1 MRRPK
6 RRARRLIGWLVL
18 AGVAGGLLWGAASSV
33 CDAGDTAGLC
43 GWDQIERVEVRGT
56 VRLDAD
62 QVRAWAAVPLGTPLW
77 TAEGEKIAA
86 RLEGRPWIKA
96 VTVTKR
102 FPDTVV
108 IEVAER
114 VPAAVA
120 ANDRGRVLVDADG
133 LVIGPTTLTH
143 GFPVIVGASA
153 SRPEGLR
160 LGARILKGFLAANV
174 SLAPIDSLV
183 IDVTNPDDP
192 QAELPGAMRVRLGR
206 GEFAEKW
213 RRVQAIADNA
223 TDRMPSPRAVDLR
236 FPDRAVVTAWD
247 RAL

>member
-1 MRRPK
+1 V
-6 RRARRLIGWLVL
+6 IGWLLLSAVGGGVVWW
-18 AGVAGGLLWGAASSV
+18 AGTRLCGTDGR
-33 CDAGDTAGLC
+33 AGLC
-43 GWDQIERVEVRGT
+43 GWDTIERVEVRGT

-62 QVRAWAAVPLGTPLW
+62 QVRVWAAVPLGTPLW
-77 TAEGEKIAA
+77 GTEGEKVVA
-86 RLEGRPWIKA
+86 RLEGRPWVKA

-120 ANDRGRVLVDADG
+120 ATDRGRVLVDADG
-133 LVIGPTTLTH
+133 LVIGPTTLDR
-143 GFPVIVGASA
+143 GFPVILGASA
-153 SRPEGLR
+153 SRPERLR
-160 LGARILKGFLAANV
+160 LAARILTGFRAAGV
-174 SLAPIDSLV
+174 SVVPIDSLI
-183 IDVTNPDDP
+183 IDVTNTDDP
-192 QAELPGAMRVRLGR
+192 VIQLPGAIRVRLGR

-223 TDRMPSPRAVDLR
+223 ADRIPSPRVVDLR

-247 RAL
+247 GAL